1 MFDSHLHVSSNEN
14 GDWLHGGERSQR
26 QLGRTADSL
35 SQKAGRYH
43 SSQPLFHKCC
53 CFTAGG
59 PLRKSPAVA
68 SGWACAALV
77 NKRKGSGR
85 GFQVVSAEPLDP
97 KSARFNQVVNL
108 SVEMAAAA
116 EPFPHRS

>member
-1 MFDSHLHVSSNEN
+1 MAI
-14 GDWLHGGERSQR
+14 GYTAERSQR

-53 CFTAGG
+53 FTAGG
-59 PLRKSPAVA
+59 PLRKSRAMA

-77 NKRKGSGR
+77 NERERSGR

-108 SVEMAAAA
+108 SIEMA
-116 EPFPHRS
+116 